1 MVFHFF
7 KKLLLSL
14 LLIWNNLKEMF
25 SYFGEAQGTGENM
38 THSYKR
44 LKLVSPKL
52 VESDVPSFPWQ
63 GTFPLVQLT
72 SFSRCFCT
80 SCRESKLSS
89 KLKIQNMVGFFF
101 FSPEG
106 P

>member
-1 MVFHFF
+1 M
-7 KKLLLSL
+7 LLLF
-14 LLIWNNLKEMF
+14 LIQNNIEEMF
-25 SYFGEAQGTGENM
+25 SYFREAQGAGENM

-44 LKLVSPKL
+44 VKLVFPKL
-52 VESDVPSFPWQ
+52 VESDVSSFPWQ

-101 FSPEG
+101 PPEG